1 MAFITLI
8 HALCQQTFGLSLPR
22 NCAFLANQ
30 QIAVVLLDLESPGGL
45 ERATLIQ
52 FRPSRPSLW
61 KYPATSTE
69 RPWPNFDTLRR
80 FLCEILLRSVRL
92 FIGIQP
98 GK

>member
-61 KYPATSTE
+61 EYPVTSTE
-69 RPWPNFDTLRR
+69 RPWANFGILRR
-80 FLCEILLRSVRL
+80 FLCGIVLCWVPL
-92 FIGIQP
+92 FMGIQP
-98 GK
+98 G

>member
-52 FRPSRPSLW
+52 FRPSQPS
-61 KYPATSTE
+61 YGS
-69 RPWPNFDTLRR
+69 TLR
-80 FLCEILLRSVRL
+80 LRLSDLGPISTPCDGFCVRSFSVRSACS
-92 FIGIQP
+92 
-98 GK
+98 